1 MKRRYKLLIIILI
14 GAVLTFF
21 IYFSFS
27 HINKINIVAIGDA
40 IALGMTPYNV
50 DGISYNDYLRDYYD
64 NKHLLNDYNKEF
76 AINHLTIDK
85 LNYFL
90 EKNTSGNNTH
100 KNIKQII
107 AQANIVTIAIG
118 EDDFADISLRTK
130 EFDKYVDDFILN
142 YKNVLA
148 TIRTFYDK
156 TIIILGVYPAYN
168 LDKNT
173 VININNKI
181 KELSLT
187 YETKFLDLLPVSL
200 NSNYYLQPTS
210 YYMNYQAH
218 QKIYQDILKLL

>member
-1 MKRRYKLLIIILI
+1 MKRRYKLLIIIFI
-14 GAVLTFF
+14 GSVLTFL

-50 DGISYNDYLRDYYD
+50 EGISYNDYLRDYYE
-64 NKHLLNDYNKEF
+64 NKNVLHDYNKEF

-85 LNYFL
+85 LSYLL
-90 EKNTSGNNTH
+90 EKNISGDTTH
-100 KNIKQII
+100 KNIKQVI
-107 AQANIVTIAIG
+107 AQASIITIAIG
-118 EDDFADISLRTK
+118 EDEFADISLRTK
-130 EFDKYVDDFILN
+130 EYDRYIDNFLLN

-148 TIRTFYDK
+148 TIRSFYDK

-200 NSNYYLQPTS
+200 NNNYYLQPTS